1 MQGHKR
7 VGKKE
12 KCKGGVGEKKKEKRK
27 KRQSTKP
34 QTKPANCSVSVEKR
48 EEKETI

>member
-12 KCKGGVGEKKKEKRK
+12 KCKGDVGEKKKEKSDRALSH
-27 KRQSTKP
+27 RRSLLTVLST
-34 QTKPANCSVSVEKR
+34 
-48 EEKETI
+48 